1 MATTAVTTAF
11 PPPDLAALAAYFLGQ
26 WQFDRTIWE
35 GSETPQATAVGTFD
49 FISGEVPGQLLYRE
63 RGQLRMLAGALGRPI
78 LFSRLFDYRFGADRV
93 AVLFADG
100 ERVGQSY
107 QSYLL
112 RGNMLVP
119 AADHLCGPDCYNA
132 AYTLDTEDSFTME
145 TFISGPK
152 KRTRVLTVARRCG
165 PEVGPEVSASPA

>member
-1 MATTAVTTAF
+1 MTVAATF
-11 PPPDLAALAAYFLGQ
+11 PPSDLAALAAYFLGR
-26 WQFDRTIWE
+26 WQFSRTVWE

-49 FISGEVPGQLLYRE
+49 FTPGKIAGQLIYRE

-93 AVLFADG
+93 EVLFADG
-100 ERVGQSY
+100 ERIGQAY
-107 QSYLL
+107 QAYLL
-112 RGNMLVP
+112 RGKMLAP

-132 AYTLDTEDSFTME
+132 AYTFDTEDAFTME

-165 PEVGPEVSASPA
+165 PEVGLEVSASPA